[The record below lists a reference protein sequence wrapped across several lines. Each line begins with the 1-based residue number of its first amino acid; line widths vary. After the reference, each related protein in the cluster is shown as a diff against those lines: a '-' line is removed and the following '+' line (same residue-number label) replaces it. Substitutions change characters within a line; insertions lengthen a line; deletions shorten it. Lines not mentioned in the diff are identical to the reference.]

1 MKVIIENCNEE
12 LLCCRTNFIPS
23 EKVERKSKTEK
34 MRQRSNVSGLD
45 KEQSVS
51 RRKGGEEMGRWEMR
65 RVDRSDES
73 YRMENEKRRDGA
85 ENEDGYERDGNRTQ
99 ERAMTRIESCS
110 KKMRSTQSVDR
121 SRSRAA
127 ISEGDLRHKI
137 INRDERCQSRDISN
151 TDLRHKIKKHPGNLS
166 RERSWSRGR
175 SVVGLGSL
183 QTRESSSH
191 GKYSWR
197 KTYSVEQRSTKYR
210 KMEEEKK
217 EDQLPLNHSSQ
228 CFNLPEAVPATV
240 PESSAESFLKVA
252 KRKVEEEMVGA
263 ETAEAL
269 PKMKGENNEAKD
281 DEGKEEGI
289 IMVKV
294 GVKHG

>member
-45 KEQSVS
+45 REQSVR

-137 INRDERCQSRDISN
+137 INS
-151 TDLRHKIKKHPGNLS
+151 
-166 RERSWSRGR
+166 
-175 SVVGLGSL
+175 
-183 QTRESSSH
+183 
-191 GKYSWR
+191 
-197 KTYSVEQRSTKYR
+197 
-210 KMEEEKK
+210 
-217 EDQLPLNHSSQ
+217 
-228 CFNLPEAVPATV
+228 
-240 PESSAESFLKVA
+240 
-252 KRKVEEEMVGA
+252 
-263 ETAEAL
+263 
-269 PKMKGENNEAKD
+269 
-281 DEGKEEGI
+281 
-289 IMVKV
+289 
-294 GVKHG
+294 